1 MTMVM
6 QHPDLNRLIGGR
18 FGKFRAIVT
27 GNNDPERMGRIRVT
41 IPSIY
46 NDETVESGWALPCG
60 VSHIFRIPSVGEMV
74 WVEFEEGDI
83 ERVVWQYGGIVRKQ
97 GINQIDSHTQGTY
110 RSEDNGG
117 GRVSESFG
125 QAYAGEYRNVE
136 TWNNNGNIIEVDSTD
151 GQERILI
158 QHKSGT
164 RVEILPDGT
173 MQCFT
178 AGNKIERVKHN
189 EQKIVYG
196 QLETRAERITEY
208 ASQNKYAVVDGSLT
222 NTVRGGTTNTFGK
235 VDTTASAMK
244 ERVTGSKTT
253 TVGGD
258 LSESVMGNH
267 NEMIM
272 GALNI
277 IVANYLASAN
287 PATASVNIH
296 NTLGTVQLKSGVGI
310 VGGGIDTNQITMDNF
325 ANILVQAIARAVIT
339 APVIQLGASQATA
352 INNVAKALPLVEWLS
367 AHTHVSAVA
376 GSPTTPPTIIPGI
389 PNTPLETIAVLTPL
403 ITSPTVL
410 VD

>member
-1 MTMVM
+1 MSIGL
-6 QHPDLNRLIGGR
+6 QHPDLNRLLNGR
-18 FGKFRAIVT
+18 FGKYRARVT
-27 GNNDPERMGRIRVT
+27 ENNDPEKLGRIRVN
-41 IPSIY
+41 IPTLY
-46 NDETVESGWALPCG
+46 NDTKVESGWALPCA
-60 VSHIFRIPSVGEMV
+60 VSHVFRIPSVGEMV

-83 ERVVWQYGGIVRKQ
+83 ERVIWTHGSIVRKQ

-110 RSEDNGG
+110 RNEDNSG
-117 GRVSESFG
+117 GRVSESMG
-125 QAYAGEYRNVE
+125 QSYAGEYRNVE
-136 TWNNNGNIIEVDSTD
+136 TWNNNGNIIEVDSTE

-173 MQCFT
+173 IQCFT
-178 AGNKIERVKHN
+178 AGNKIDRVKHN
-189 EQKIVYG
+189 EQKVVYG

-208 ASQNKYAVVDGSLT
+208 ASQNKYAIVDGSLA

-287 PATASVNIH
+287 PAAASVNIH

-339 APVIQLGASQATA
+339 APVIQLGASQVTA
-352 INNVAKALPLVEWLS
+352 VNNVAKALPLIAWLD
-367 AHTHVSAVA
+367 THVHPDPLSGVSGPPVVPASSVA
-376 GSPTTPPTIIPGI
+376 
-389 PNTPLETIAVLTPL
+389 AL

>member
-1 MTMVM
+1 MSIGL
-6 QHPDLNRLIGGR
+6 QHPDLNRYINGR
-18 FGKFRAIVT
+18 FGKFRAVVKN
-27 GNNDPERMGRIRVT
+27 NNDPELMGRIKVN

-46 NDETVESGWALPCG
+46 NDNDVESGWALPCG
-60 VSHIFRIPSVGEMV
+60 VSHIFRIPSIGEMV

-83 ERVVWQYGGIVRKQ
+83 ERVVWQHGGIVRKQ

-110 RSEDNGG
+110 RLEDNSG

-125 QAYAGEYRNVE
+125 QSYAGEYRNVE
-136 TWNNNGNIIEVDSTD
+136 TWNNNGNIIEVDSTQ

-164 RVEILPDGT
+164 RIEILPDGT
-173 MQCFT
+173 MQCFS
-178 AGNKIERVKHN
+178 AGNKVERIKHN
-189 EQKIVYG
+189 EQKVVYG
-196 QLETRAERITEY
+196 HSDIRAERITEY

-222 NTVRGGTTNTFGK
+222 NTVRGQTNNSFGK
-235 VDTTASAMK
+235 VNTTVSAINEK
-244 ERVTGSKTT
+244 VTGSKQL

-277 IVANYLASAN
+277 IVANYLATIN
-287 PATASVNIH
+287 PTTASVNIH
-296 NTLGTVQLKSGVGI
+296 NTLGTLQLKSGAGI
-310 VGGGIDTNQITMDNF
+310 VGGGFDTNQITMDNF

-339 APVIQLGASQATA
+339 APIIQLGASQVTA
-352 INNVAKALPLVEWLS
+352 VNNVAKAVPLIAWLD
-367 AHTHVSAVA
+367 THFHPDPLSGVSGPPVVPASSVA
-376 GSPTTPPTIIPGI
+376 
-389 PNTPLETIAVLTPL
+389 AL